1 MRSHH
6 CSSRSAVAR
15 PRCSSA
21 VGTAVTDAAH
31 AGAAVLTG
39 GKLGTKEK
47 PPADAVQVILGSVLQ
62 HVQGTLPVLQG
73 RGEIRGSSC
82 ILSKGVKALQ
92 LARAL
97 SGPQLISCCCR

>member
-1 MRSHH
+1 M
-6 CSSRSAVAR
+6 
-15 PRCSSA
+15 
-21 VGTAVTDAAH
+21 
-31 AGAAVLTG
+31 LTG

-47 PPADAVQVILGSVLQ
+47 PPADAAQVILGSVLQ